1 MIINKL
7 NKYTRQQFVILFNF
21 ITTFLVQENLI
32 KLTQNTIFVQ
42 DIRMSIIQNDFDKKI
57 AGELLPLRNYALS
70 LTHDMDDTKD
80 LVQDT
85 ILKAYR
91 YQSKFQEGTNLRGWL
106 YTILKNSFINNYRR
120 DMKRN
125 TFLDSTDN
133 SYFIDLP
140 SHKIDND
147 AETKF
152 IRQDLEAAID
162 ELSFDLRVTFKLNT
176 EGYKYHE
183 IAEEMQI
190 PIGTVKTRIFVARR
204 ILRERLKEYAVVYG
218 LQMA

>member
-1 MIINKL
+1 MNA
-7 NKYTRQQFVILFNF
+7 T
-21 ITTFLVQENLI
+21 
-32 KLTQNTIFVQ
+32 
-42 DIRMSIIQNDFDKKI
+42 QNDFDQLI
-57 AGELLPLRNYALS
+57 AAELLPLRNYALS
-70 LTHDMDDTKD
+70 LTHNMDETKD
-80 LVQDT
+80 LVQET
-85 ILKAYR
+85 VLKAYR
-91 YQSKFQEGTNLRGWL
+91 YQAKFQEGTNLRGWL

-152 IRQDLEAAID
+152 IRRDLDHAID
-162 ELSFDLRVTFKLNT
+162 DLAFDLRVTFKLNT
-176 EGYKYHE
+176 EGNKYHE
-183 IAEEMQI
+183 IAEELQI

-204 ILRERLKEYAVVYG
+204 ILRERLKDYADAYG
-218 LQMA
+218 YQIA

>member
-1 MIINKL
+1 MNA
-7 NKYTRQQFVILFNF
+7 T
-21 ITTFLVQENLI
+21 
-32 KLTQNTIFVQ
+32 
-42 DIRMSIIQNDFDKKI
+42 QNDFDQLI
-57 AGELLPLRNYALS
+57 AAELLPLRNYALS
-70 LTHDMDDTKD
+70 LTHNMDETKD
-80 LVQDT
+80 LVQET
-85 ILKAYR
+85 VLKAYR
-91 YQSKFQEGTNLRGWL
+91 YQAKFQEGTNLRGWL

-152 IRQDLEAAID
+152 IRRDLDHAID
-162 ELSFDLRVTFKLNT
+162 DLAFDLRVTFKLNT
-176 EGYKYHE
+176 EGYKYNE
-183 IAEEMQI
+183 IAEELQI

-204 ILRERLKEYAVVYG
+204 ILRERLKDYADAYG
-218 LQMA
+218 YQIA

>member
-1 MIINKL
+1 M
-7 NKYTRQQFVILFNF
+7 R
-21 ITTFLVQENLI
+21 
-32 KLTQNTIFVQ
+32 
-42 DIRMSIIQNDFDKKI
+42 IIQNDFDKKI

-152 IRQDLEAAID
+152 IRRDLEAPA
-162 ELSFDLRVTFKLNT
+162 ESEKTNCESSR
-176 EGYKYHE
+176 E
-183 IAEEMQI
+183 IKSAQA
-190 PIGTVKTRIFVARR
+190 KS
-204 ILRERLKEYAVVYG
+204 
-218 LQMA
+218 

>member
-1 MIINKL
+1 MHTRLRRGLVVFAGSAEFYVRPALFHQAQVDPRRRQVGEVAAAIQGEVFHRLVGEFLELLLVTAL
-7 NKYTRQQFVILFNF
+7 NPHIGY
-21 ITTFLVQENLI
+21 ENAA
-32 KLTQNTIFVQ
+32 
-42 DIRMSIIQNDFDKKI
+42 KI
-57 AGELLPLRNYALS
+57 A
-70 LTHDMDDTKD
+70 K
-80 LVQDT
+80 
-85 ILKAYR
+85 KAH
-91 YQSKFQEGTNLRGWL
+91 KEGTNLRGWL

-152 IRQDLEAAID
+152 IRRDLDHAID
-162 ELSFDLRVTFKLNT
+162 DLAFDLRVTFKLNT

-183 IAEEMQI
+183 IAEELQI

-204 ILRERLKEYAVVYG
+204 ILRERLKDYADAYG
-218 LQMA
+218 YQIA

>member
-1 MIINKL
+1 MNA
-7 NKYTRQQFVILFNF
+7 T
-21 ITTFLVQENLI
+21 
-32 KLTQNTIFVQ
+32 
-42 DIRMSIIQNDFDKKI
+42 QNDFDQLI
-57 AGELLPLRNYALS
+57 AAELLPLRNYALS
-70 LTHDMDDTKD
+70 LTHNMDETKD
-80 LVQDT
+80 LVQET
-85 ILKAYR
+85 VLKAYR
-91 YQSKFQEGTNLRGWL
+91 YQAKFQEGTNLRGWL

-125 TFLDSTDN
+125 TFFDSTDN

-152 IRQDLEAAID
+152 IRRDLDHAID
-162 ELSFDLRVTFKLNT
+162 DLAFDLRVTFKLKT

-183 IAEEMQI
+183 IAEELQI

-204 ILRERLKEYAVVYG
+204 ILRERLKDYADAYG
-218 LQMA
+218 YQIA

>member
-1 MIINKL
+1 M
-7 NKYTRQQFVILFNF
+7 
-21 ITTFLVQENLI
+21 
-32 KLTQNTIFVQ
+32 
-42 DIRMSIIQNDFDKKI
+42 I
-57 AGELLPLRNYALS
+57 AGELMPLRNYALS

-80 LVQDT
+80 LVQET

-91 YQSKFQEGTNLRGWL
+91 YRAKFQEGTNLRGWF

-152 IRQDLEAAID
+152 IRKDLDHAID
-162 ELSFDLRVTFKLNT
+162 DLAFDLRVTFKLNT

-183 IAEEMQI
+183 IAEELQI

-204 ILRERLKEYAVVYG
+204 ILRERLKDYADAFGY
-218 LQMA
+218 QIA